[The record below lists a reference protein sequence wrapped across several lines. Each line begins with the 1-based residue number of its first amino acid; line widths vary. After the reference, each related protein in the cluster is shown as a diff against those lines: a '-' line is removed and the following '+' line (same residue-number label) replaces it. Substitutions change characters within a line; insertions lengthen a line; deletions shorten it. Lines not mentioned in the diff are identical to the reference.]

1 VRKQN
6 YDDRIEHFDAFYAH
20 VGNFKSAEERAG
32 YGGVV
37 ETTYARSLL
46 RACYRLK
53 KLGPICSKSI

>member
-1 VRKQN
+1 MMTESNTLMRSMHTWEISKVQK
-6 YDDRIEHFDAFYAH
+6 
-20 VGNFKSAEERAG
+20 KERA